1 MQWRPVKD
9 DKDSSRGTGAAYAI
23 IEDPVQ
29 PCAFCRGKGEKP
41 AGSKCSVCRG
51 KGTVEIRP
59 PAVRCALCKGRGE
72 ERPRG
77 NVTCNA
83 CRGKGYVTVKPPVE
97 KCASCRGTGR
107 QRGSRLA
114 CIACHGAGVVS
125 VKPRGEETK
134 AVSVGG
140 RAPRPAFTFRIGE
153 QPSIGNRKAGA
164 AGMRI
169 PAGSTAAHLPAVLAS
184 ELEILRLYARAS
196 LGERIVLSREA
207 RRTPAYLNL
216 LQKSLIK
223 KGLLRGAGSHRLQIT
238 DRGLQ
243 VVRKRGGIQPVEQRA
258 GAPAPEPVEPKPADL
273 PPAIALEV
281 PAPTPV
287 PSDAWENGLRWTA
300 LRGA

>member
-1 MQWRPVKD
+1 MQWQPGKVD
-9 DKDSSRGTGAAYAI
+9 EDTSRGTGAAYAI
-23 IEDPVQ
+23 VEDPVQ

-41 AGSKCSVCRG
+41 AGSQCSVCRG
-51 KGTVEIRP
+51 KGTVEVRP
-59 PAVRCALCKGRGE
+59 PAVKCALCKGRGE
-72 ERPRG
+72 QRPRG
-77 NVTCNA
+77 NVTCSA
-83 CRGKGYVTVKPPVE
+83 CRGKGYITVTPPVQ

-125 VKPRGEETK
+125 VKPRGAMRE

-140 RAPRPAFTFRIGE
+140 RAPRPAFTIRIGE
-153 QPSIGNRKAGA
+153 QPSTGNRKASA
-164 AGMRI
+164 ASAAARRV
-169 PAGSTAAHLPAVLAS
+169 PADSTADHIPVVLAS

-196 LGERIVLSREA
+196 LGERVVLSRAA

-223 KGLLRGAGSHRLQIT
+223 KGLLRRAGSNKLQIT

-243 VVRKRGGIQPVEQRA
+243 AVRKRGGIQPVEQRA
-258 GAPAPEPVEPKPADL
+258 GAPARKPVEPEPADL
-273 PPAIALEV
+273 PPATAS
-281 PAPTPV
+281 APV